1 MEIRKKGIRNSQI
14 LTIAPTGSIS
24 TMFGVSSGVEPFF
37 DFNYTMK
44 TESLDGRE
52 SYYSVEMPI
61 VKQMRKVTKWD
72 KDELPENFVK
82 ATEIPFKERIDVQAA
97 WQRHIDASISSTCN
111 LPNSSTVK
119 DIEQLY
125 LYAHDKHLKGI
136 TVFREGCER
145 AAVLTSGKTEKKA
158 DAAEKNEISELRD
171 SVNDK
176 TAETIVDAEMKK
188 EPNQDDICEHL
199 IGLRRKLHTGCGN
212 LHLIAM
218 FREDTGKL
226 YEIFLS
232 KGSTGGCNSFM
243 NALSRFISKGA
254 QKGMTIEEICDQLDS
269 SVACTSYC
277 SRTATKHD
285 TSKGTSCPSA
295 VGNALREL
303 YQDMQER
310 ICRGKKD
317 IAETK
322 SEEKIPAASGQTC
335 PVCGMPLIFEGGCNI
350 CKNCGWSRCF

>member
-1 MEIRKKGIRNSQI
+1 
-14 LTIAPTGSIS
+14 
-24 TMFGVSSGVEPFF
+24 
-37 DFNYTMK
+37 
-44 TESLDGRE
+44 
-52 SYYSVEMPI
+52 
-61 VKQMRKVTKWD
+61 
-72 KDELPENFVK
+72 
-82 ATEIPFKERIDVQAA
+82 
-97 WQRHIDASISSTCN
+97 
-111 LPNSSTVK
+111 
-119 DIEQLY
+119 
-125 LYAHDKHLKGI
+125 
-136 TVFREGCER
+136 
-145 AAVLTSGKTEKKA
+145 
-158 DAAEKNEISELRD
+158 
-171 SVNDK
+171 
-176 TAETIVDAEMKK
+176 
-188 EPNQDDICEHL
+188 
-199 IGLRRKLHTGCGN
+199 
-212 LHLIAM
+212 
-218 FREDTGKL
+218 
-226 YEIFLS
+226 
-232 KGSTGGCNSFM
+232 M

-317 IAETK
+317 ISETK